1 MILNV
6 IGSIIAG
13 VIIEILGIWTY
24 IIYADILWII
34 FIIKVSPV
42 MTIVMVI
49 LSGMAIALM
58 TLKLTLKKKK
68 KKTDLKNKFMIL
80 NVIGSIIA
88 SRIIEI
94 LGIWICIITVNVLWI
109 MSIIGDSP
117 VMTVISHLMLTLTTP
132 LFLFEEPPKI
142 KGELIVIIFK
152 RIILEI

>member
-1 MILNV
+1 
-6 IGSIIAG
+6 
-13 VIIEILGIWTY
+13 
-24 IIYADILWII
+24 
-34 FIIKVSPV
+34 
-42 MTIVMVI
+42 
-49 LSGMAIALM
+49 
-58 TLKLTLKKKK
+58 
-68 KKTDLKNKFMIL
+68 MIL

-94 LGIWICIITVNVLWI
+94 LGIWTCIITVNVLWI

-152 RIILEI
+152 KIILEI